1 MERNFRYVKKIS
13 EMKTTTSRIAR
24 LSFLL
29 LMAYFFFGCLQRGG
43 LSSSFAEQIMDGLQ
57 LAGYPA
63 RCAAAVFTML
73 TECLTRC
80 AGGMFYWIG

>member
-1 MERNFRYVKKIS
+1 MEKDHRYGKKIS
-13 EMKTTTSRIAR
+13 EMKTTTSRIVR

-29 LMAYFFFGCLQRGG
+29 LMAYLFFGSLQGKG
-43 LSSSFAEQIMDGLQ
+43 LSPSFAEQIMDGLQ

-63 RCAAAVFTML
+63 RCAASVFTML
-73 TECLTRC
+73 TDCLVRC